1 MHYACCET
9 EHNTHHT
16 VVDVVVVA
24 AVATSMQ
31 SISHR
36 GVVASG
42 DVHTIQQV
50 GEDSVQQAHEP

>member
-16 VVDVVVVA
+16 VVDVVVV